1 MTKDEFEWQMAEFE
15 KIEKNMFAEIYINC
29 YGAED
34 EFFREHLSNSF
45 QIYEYEHEYE
55 HISCPH
61 SKKSCI
67 NSFLSF
73 KYVKTLT

>member
-1 MTKDEFEWQMAEFE
+1 MAEFE

-34 EFFREHLSNSF
+34 EFFLERLSNLL
-45 QIYEYEHEYE
+45 QIYRYEHECE
-55 HISCPH
+55 HINCPH
-61 SKKSCI
+61 PKKICI

-73 KYVKTLT
+73 KYVKTIT